1 MDDVVDGHLILS
13 QDKSS
18 RWATGEQT
26 PQHRRR
32 KDTSTNANSPSS
44 YPLSLR
50 INACIKQHQRVHQ
63 TAKLLSRNISAT
75 TTRTAALA
83 RNDPLEA
90 NSFAVETDNFSS
102 SPLMVQQ
109 FFFERSQ

>member
-1 MDDVVDGHLILS
+1 MKRKSTAPSGRAIYPSRLMPRPSTTFRMDDVVDGHLILS

-50 INACIKQHQRVHQ
+50 INAWNQ
-63 TAKLLSRNISAT
+63 TAKLLARNISAT

-83 RNDPLEA
+83 RNDPL
-90 NSFAVETDNFSS
+90 
-102 SPLMVQQ
+102 
-109 FFFERSQ
+109 

>member
-13 QDKSS
+13 RDKSS

-50 INACIKQHQRVHQ
+50 INAWNQ

>member
-1 MDDVVDGHLILS
+1 MKRKSTAPSGRAIYPSRLMPRPSTTFRMDDVVDGHLILS

-75 TTRTAALA
+75 TTRT
-83 RNDPLEA
+83 
-90 NSFAVETDNFSS
+90 
-102 SPLMVQQ
+102 
-109 FFFERSQ
+109 